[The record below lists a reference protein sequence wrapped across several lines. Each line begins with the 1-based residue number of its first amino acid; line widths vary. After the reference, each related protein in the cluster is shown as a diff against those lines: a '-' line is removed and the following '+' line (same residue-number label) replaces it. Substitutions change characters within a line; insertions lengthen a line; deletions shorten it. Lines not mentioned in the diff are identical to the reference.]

1 MGAQFL
7 THAFEY
13 DRVGGGLMPMSS
25 WLYPGDIWVPI
36 HL

>member
-1 MGAQFL
+1 MEAQFL

-13 DRVGGGLMPMSS
+13 DRVWGVMPMSS
-25 WLYPGDIWVPI
+25 WLDPGDIWVPI